1 MLVQVITLFGEMFS
15 AITEYGVTGRAA
27 KNGLWRLET
36 LNPRQFAD
44 NRLGYID
51 DKPFGGGAGMVMQAP
66 PIQAALNVAFAKAGT
81 QKAIYLSPQ
90 GVPLTHDKT
99 LELSQQNHLILLCG
113 RYEGIDERILQ
124 ANDIEEISVGDFVV
138 SGGEL
143 PAMMLIDAVLRH
155 RPNVLGDEQ
164 SAQQDSFCG
173 GLLDYPHYT
182 RPVEFNGLKVP
193 DVLLSG
199 NHQEI
204 AKWRHTQSLLR
215 TKERRPD
222 LWVRHSLTPQE
233 IQLLQ
238 ESNGE
243 SILD

>member
-27 KNGLWRLET
+27 KNGLWQLET
-36 LNPRQFAD
+36 LNPRHFAD

-113 RYEGIDERILQ
+113 RYEGIDERLLQ